1 MHCPFCS
8 AADTKV
14 IDSRLVGGGEQVR
27 RRRECL
33 SCGERWTTFETAEL
47 IMPRIV
53 KNDGTREPFDERK
66 LRAGLQRALEKRPVS
81 VDAVEAA
88 IGRMQHALRSRG
100 EREVPSKEV
109 GELVMDALRGL
120 DQVAYVRF
128 ASVYRDFQDISEF
141 QQEIERLART
151 PEGDGAGGGTSDTGI
166 ETAAD
171 G

>member
-1 MHCPFCS
+1 MHCPFCT

-14 IDSRLVGGGEQVR
+14 IDSRLVGSGEQVR

-47 IMPRIV
+47 LMPRIV
-53 KNDGTREPFDERK
+53 KNDGTREPFNEDK
-66 LRAGLQRALEKRPVS
+66 LRAGLHRALEKRPVP
-81 VDAVEAA
+81 VDEVESA
-88 IGRMQHALRSRG
+88 IARMQHALRSRG

-109 GELVMDALRGL
+109 GELVMQALRGL

-141 QQEIERLART
+141 QDEIERLARA
-151 PEGDGAGGGTSDTGI
+151 PEADPATDG
-166 ETAAD
+166 
-171 G
+171 